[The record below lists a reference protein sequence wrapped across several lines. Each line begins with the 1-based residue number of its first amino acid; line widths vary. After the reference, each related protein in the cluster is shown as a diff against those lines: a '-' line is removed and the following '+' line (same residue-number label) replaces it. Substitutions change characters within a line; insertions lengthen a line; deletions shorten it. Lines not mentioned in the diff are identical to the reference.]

1 MRTLPIALKPVPVI
15 PSILKPAAR
24 RDRRPGADQPT
35 LGHDQLAFSAIRGY
49 GPCGSEYDGPPPVA
63 ASFNRAGCSRGGSL
77 PSSPNGSHPIKPS
90 QDEGLARQ
98 VHVSIITS
106 DERRNLLPETK
117 ETMCSLWPGEGIRRP
132 QDALQTN
139 S

>member
-1 MRTLPIALKPVPVI
+1 M
-15 PSILKPAAR
+15 AR
-24 RDRRPGADQPT
+24 LR
-35 LGHDQLAFSAIRGY
+35 H
-49 GPCGSEYDGPPPVA
+49 
-63 ASFNRAGCSRGGSL
+63 SFFQTRWMQSVELTAKFPKRV
-77 PSSPNGSHPIKPS
+77 HPIKPS

-117 ETMCSLWPGEGIRRP
+117 ETMCSLWPSEGIRRP
-132 QDALQTN
+132 QDTFQTN

>member
-1 MRTLPIALKPVPVI
+1 MRTLPIALKPLPVI

-49 GPCGSEYDGPPPVA
+49 GHADRNTMDGPRRC
-63 ASFNRAGCSRGGSL
+63 SFFQPRWMQSWRLTAKFPKRVT
-77 PSSPNGSHPIKPS
+77 PDQVS
-90 QDEGLARQ
+90 QDGGLARQ
-98 VHVSIITS
+98 VHVSIVSS

-117 ETMCSLWPGEGIRRP
+117 ETMCSLWPSEGIRRP
-132 QDALQTN
+132 QDAFQTN